1 MGEKRGAYRVLV
13 GKPERRKPLGRYR
26 MILKWL
32 FEEWDGVKDWIDLA
46 GRWRDLVNAV
56 MNLQGSI
63 KYGEF
68 LEL

>member
-1 MGEKRGAYRVLV
+1 M
-13 GKPERRKPLGRYR
+13 